1 MSAEPRASATSHPS
15 VAPTAGSQVSYP
27 PGSAVHLSSRPLSG
41 GRLGTYTALGAAVA
55 SVPLPWVPD
64 VLARRVRGAL
74 VHDIAARHGLSLT
87 AEARDLLVDG
97 EPVAKKPLLG
107 RAARSAARFAAT
119 FVLGRFGPLAL
130 VSPLRGAL
138 ATFALGHLFQRYAD
152 GLRRERTVRIDERE
166 ALKVRRAI
174 EQAYLRTITDD
185 PSGTQLFVERAPEET
200 RDGVTQVLDGV
211 LMAMASLPEWLTA
224 RLESAFDDALVASID
239 PPRNASPGSTRPG
252 ARR

>member
-1 MSAEPRASATSHPS
+1 MVPWCTTSPRAN
-15 VAPTAGSQVSYP
+15 
-27 PGSAVHLSSRPLSG
+27 
-41 GRLGTYTALGAAVA
+41 
-55 SVPLPWVPD
+55 
-64 VLARRVRGAL
+64 
-74 VHDIAARHGLSLT
+74 GLSLT

-97 EPVAKKPLLG
+97 EPVAKKPLVG
-107 RAARSAARFAAT
+107 RVARAAARYAAT

-130 VSPLRGAL
+130 VPPLRGGAR
-138 ATFALGHLFQRYAD
+138 HLRARSPVPA
-152 GLRRERTVRIDERE
+152 LRRRPCAGERTVRIDERE
-166 ALKVRRAI
+166 ARKVRRAI

-239 PPRNASPGSTRPG
+239 PPRRGSSDGTRPDS
-252 ARR
+252 RR